1 MEKAVIAGLA
11 IGAVVGGVLY
21 LAFASN
27 WLLVAAATALYAGLG
42 YFVVR
47 YRRLLAREFPAFDR
61 RSDRLG
67 YAIGLF
73 GACIASAALE
83 RRYAAG
89 DASLEFVVVYV
100 GVVGFLLASSAAAAD
115 PDIGAR

>member
-21 LAFASN
+21 LAFGSS
-27 WLLVAAATALYAGLG
+27 WHLVAAATALYAGLG
-42 YFVVR
+42 YFAIR
-47 YRRLLAREFPAFDR
+47 YQRLLAREFPAFDR
-61 RSDRLG
+61 RSDRRG

-73 GACIASAALE
+73 GACIASAAIE

-89 DASLEFVVVYV
+89 DATLEFVVVYV
-100 GVVGFLLASSAAAAD
+100 GVVGFLVASSAAAAD
-115 PDIGAR
+115 LDVGAQ

>member
-1 MEKAVIAGLA
+1 MKKAIVVGLA
-11 IGAVVGGVLY
+11 IGAIVGGALRV
-21 LAFASN
+21 AFASN
-27 WLLVAAATALYAGLG
+27 WYLIAATTALYAGWG

-61 RSDRLG
+61 TGDRLG
-67 YAIGLF
+67 FAIGLF
-73 GACIASAALE
+73 GAGIASVAIE

-89 DASLEFVVVYV
+89 DASLELFVVYL

-115 PDIGAR
+115 PDADAR